1 MLFHDINIV
10 DWKKMRY
17 IIYLSVPDDV
27 YESFSS
33 DDDPE
38 VVSGVDSLG
47 INFFN
52 LPLTNMVIL

>member
-1 MLFHDINIV
+1 
-10 DWKKMRY
+10 MRY